1 MPDRLTALLARL
13 DLQDY
18 LSLFRDND
26 VDDALL
32 PELTSDDLKE
42 IGIRSL
48 GHRKRILAAIAEEC
62 GQADKPAEVETD
74 TRRPDPSAR
83 ESGASNQSNKSNQ
96 FNQPDTPT
104 AAAETSL
111 DDATTQR
118 REVTTLFA
126 DLTDYTRL
134 SRELEAEDMHV
145 LLGGFFERFDALVRR
160 IGGTVDRHIGDCVMA
175 VFGAP
180 VSHGND
186 AERAL
191 RAAMEMHR
199 EMAELSRQFGR
210 ELSVHIGVA
219 NGRVLFSREG
229 QGADRERGMTLTG
242 DSVNLASRLADQANP
257 GETLLLAS
265 IKYALGERIV
275 CDEAM
280 RISVQGVDEPV
291 AVHRL
296 IQFSQDGAD
305 RGALVGRTA
314 EVSLF
319 DEALT
324 RCTRQ
329 DRGSVVAVVADA
341 GVGKTRLIEEF
352 VDRARASGFETVK
365 ALILDFGLGE
375 KNDPLRALVGGL
387 LGLSETAETSAVRS
401 ALNQLVQ
408 HGVLDDQAQM
418 FLTIAMGA
426 PLDRAQELV
435 YEAMTDAGR
444 REGRH
449 RALRQ
454 LAHGRARQQPLLLVV
469 EDVHWATTDTLD
481 TLAVIANA
489 SAEAPLVLL
498 ISSRMDGNPLE
509 GEWVQTIDQARLRR
523 IALEPLSM
531 DEAVELARQT
541 HGLSEEVLDECVR
554 RAEGN
559 PLFLEQLLRHASERT
574 RDTVPG
580 SIQSI
585 VQARIDRLS
594 ATDRR
599 ALQGAAVVGQRF
611 SLQVAMAVA
620 DLEVYDERALVD
632 AGLIRPIREGYLF
645 AHALIRDAVLQTIL
659 RDDLRAMHLR
669 AAEFFRTRD
678 TVLYAEHL
686 AAARDAR
693 AAGAF
698 LAASREMQR
707 THRKDAALELATRG
721 LAFDSDA
728 PTRAALLRLAG
739 DMRRELGETDGAL
752 DAFKRARDAAPGVQD
767 RCRAQIGE
775 IATLRI
781 MDQIDA
787 AYEILDEAE
796 TAAREADLAA
806 ELSEIHYLRGSLHF
820 PKGYIE
826 GCLDEHRKSLDCA
839 ERAQLVERRALA
851 LSGLGDAHY
860 AAGRMFTAHESIS
873 QCLELA
879 REHSLGAVEAANR
892 FMLATV
898 KIYMNETE
906 QALADALGSADLARQ
921 VGHARA
927 EIVSRLTA
935 GWVLVSMADR
945 DAARREANLGL
956 EIAERL
962 GAKRFEPFLQE
973 TLARVELMEGNR
985 ARASETA
992 ETALA
997 TLRELG
1003 TMSFIGP
1010 WLLSTVALCTGQAAR
1025 RHDALAE
1032 GERLLGEGSIGHNH
1046 FRFHRYAAQAC
1057 LDAGETDAARRQADL
1072 LERFTAPEPTPWSSF
1087 HIARI
1092 RALADAAEGYDVAA
1106 ELGRLRE
1113 EAEAAALYAAIP
1125 ALDGA
1130 LKHAR
1135 QPAPSS
1141 NVKAEQGG

>member
-1 MPDRLTALLARL
+1 MPDRLSALLARL
-13 DLQDY
+13 DLENY

-26 VDDALL
+26 VDDDLL

-48 GHRKRILAAIAEEC
+48 GHRKRILAAIAEEQE
-62 GQADKPAEVETD
+62 QAGDQAERTAAGPRSP
-74 TRRPDPSAR
+74 TPDPAR
-83 ESGASNQSNKSNQ
+83 SDSPP
-96 FNQPDTPT
+96 QPQD
-104 AAAETSL
+104 ARARA
-111 DDATTQR
+111 DDEATTQR

-126 DLTDYTRL
+126 DLTGYTRL

-145 LLGGFFERFDALVRR
+145 LLGSFFERFDGIVRR
-160 IGGTVDRHIGDCVMA
+160 LGGTVDRHIGDCVMA

-180 VSHGND
+180 ISHGND

-191 RAAMEMHR
+191 RAAVDMHH

-219 NGRVLFSREG
+219 NGRVLFSSEG
-229 QGADRERGMTLTG
+229 QGTERERGMTLTG
-242 DSVNLASRLADQANP
+242 DSVNLASRLADRAEP

-265 IKYALGERIV
+265 IKRTLGEQIV
-275 CDEAM
+275 CEEPM
-280 RISVQGVDEPV
+280 HIEVQGVDEPV
-291 AVHRL
+291 EVHRL
-296 IQFSQDGAD
+296 LQFSQESAN

-314 EVSLF
+314 ELSRF
-319 DEALT
+319 DEALS
-324 RCTRQ
+324 RCTRNAC
-329 DRGSVVAVVADA
+329 GSVVAVDADA

-352 VDRARASGFETVK
+352 VDRARQSGFDTVK

-375 KNDPLRALVGGL
+375 KNEPLRALVSGL
-387 LGLSETAETSAVRS
+387 LGLSEMAEASATRA
-401 ALNQLVQ
+401 ALDRLAQEDI
-408 HGVLDDQAQM
+408 LDDQAVM

-426 PLDRAQELV
+426 PLDRAQQLV

-449 RALRQ
+449 RALTQ
-454 LAHGRARQQPLLLVV
+454 LAQGRARQRPLLLVA
-469 EDVHWATTDTLD
+469 EDVHWANADTLD

-489 SAEAPLVLL
+489 SAGAQIVLL
-498 ISSRMDGNPLE
+498 ISSRIEGNPVD
-509 GEWVQTIDQARLRR
+509 GDWVQSIDQARLRR
-523 IALEPLSM
+523 IALEPLSSE
-531 DEAVELARQT
+531 EAVELARQNY
-541 HGLSEEVLDECVR
+541 GLSEEVLDECVR

-559 PLFLEQLLRHASERT
+559 PLFLEQLLRHASERI
-574 RDTVPG
+574 RDSVPG

-611 SLQVAMAVA
+611 SLAVAMAVA
-620 DLEVYDERALVD
+620 DLEVYDERPLVD
-632 AGLIRPIREGYLF
+632 AGLIRPIREGFLF

-669 AAEFFRTRD
+669 AADHFRSRD
-678 TVLYAEHL
+678 TVLHAEHL
-686 AAARDAR
+686 AAAGDAR
-693 AAGAF
+693 AADAF
-698 LAASREMQR
+698 LAASRELQR
-707 THRKDAALELATRG
+707 THRKDAALDLANRGLTFDPEPATR
-721 LAFDSDA
+721 
-728 PTRAALLRLAG
+728 TALLRLAG
-739 DMRRELGETDGAL
+739 DMQRELGETQDAL
-752 DAFKRARDAAPGVQD
+752 KAFEQARDTADGPQD

-781 MDQIDA
+781 MDRIDE
-787 AYEILDEAE
+787 AYEILDAAEAV
-796 TAAREADLAA
+796 ARDADLAP

-820 PKGYIE
+820 PKGKIE
-826 GCLDEHRKSLDCA
+826 GCLAEHRKSLDYA
-839 ERAQLVERRALA
+839 ERADLVERRALA

-873 QCLELA
+873 QCLDLA
-879 REHSLGAVEAANR
+879 RAHGLGAVEAANR

-906 QALADALGSADLARQ
+906 QALADALGSADLAKQ

-935 GWVLVSMADR
+935 GWVLASMAES
-945 DAARREANLGL
+945 DAARREANRGL
-956 EIAERL
+956 EIAQQL

-973 TLARVELMEGNR
+973 TLARVELMEGDR
-985 ARASETA
+985 VKASETA

-1010 WLLSTVALCTGQAAR
+1010 WLLATVALTTADAGR

-1032 GERLLGEGSIGHNH
+1032 GERLLNEGSIGHNH

-1057 LDAGETDAARRQADL
+1057 LDAGETAEARRQADL
-1072 LERFTAPEPTPWSSF
+1072 LERFTADEPTPWSTF
-1087 HIARI
+1087 HVARI
-1092 RALADAAEGYDVAA
+1092 RALADAVEGYDVAA
-1106 ELGRLRE
+1106 ELRRLRE
-1113 EAEAAALYAAIP
+1113 EAESAALHASIP
-1125 ALDGA
+1125 ALDAA
-1130 LKHAR
+1130 LGHAHPSE
-1135 QPAPSS
+1135 QPRTMKTA
-1141 NVKAEQGG
+1141 QGGNG